1 MLNSVRDDG
10 LAPPAGGALVRVH
23 ADDGSWIDRLPP
35 VPGSNVVTVS
45 ISDTAQR
52 AVADRDLARSG
63 YRIVGPQ
70 PRSRLPQGVELLVSA
85 ELMAAEPGW
94 WQALLEVADRAFDLR
109 LGPVQLVMGNHL
121 TVHRAE

>member
-23 ADDGSWIDRLPP
+23 ADDGDWIRRLPP

-52 AVADRDLARSG
+52 DVADRDLARTG

-85 ELMAAEPGW
+85 ELMAAEPDW
-94 WQALLEVADRAFDLR
+94 WQELLEVADRAFDLR
-109 LGPVQLVMGNHL
+109 LGPVQVVMGSHL
-121 TVHRAE
+121 TVHRSE